1 VYNNVHQYPA
11 PGAVSSYHEE
21 GDEEEFSADELA
33 LILLAEDGESV
44 ETVTARAHEEECC
57 LEAATKLKVPSRVE
71 DASGV
76 CSIYNYYYDPSTT
89 TIPSGAVDARLY
101 VAFMMVPKVM
111 VRAGQPLAFDRF
123 EFDHQFI
130 DVAAAAAARDIM
142 VRRYMVVRGVENP
155 DMQLNYPAGTPLKVL
170 ACMVKS
176 RSVTAG
182 SLLDAWVHA
191 NDNSSNSIGIS
202 TSTSISTS
210 GDSFA
215 EEEGTDGGDG
225 DIQSGRMACAPTRGT
240 RKTALA
246 AAPSLLPA
254 TNATS
259 SAYALPSKPR
269 TQQSVPTGKPNAE
282 ESASLDILH
291 GRVQNE
297 LGVDLPSGEFGW
309 RCKVVTRSSGNKRK
323 DKFFTVG
330 DRAVHPKYTIS

>member
-1 VYNNVHQYPA
+1 VRFAHLKLFIRLFCRQYVTMYINTPH
-11 PGAVSSYHEE
+11 PGAISSYHED
-21 GDEEEFSADELA
+21 GDEEDFSADELA

-44 ETVTARAHEEECC
+44 EACY

-71 DASGV
+71 DALGV
-76 CSIYNYYYDPSTT
+76 CSIDNYYLEPMAGGSGDG
-89 TIPSGAVDARLY
+89 SGAVHAHLY
-101 VAFMMVPKVM
+101 VAYMMVPD
-111 VRAGQPLAFDRF
+111 QL
-123 EFDHQFI
+123 EFNHEFV
-130 DVAAAAAARDIM
+130 DVAAAAAARDMM
-142 VRRYMVVRGVENP
+142 VRRYMVVRGVEDP
-155 DMQLNYPAGTPLKVL
+155 IMQLNYPADTPLEVL
-170 ACMVKS
+170 ACMMKS
-176 RSVTAG
+176 KSVAAG
-182 SLLDAWVHA
+182 LLPDAWVRA
-191 NDNSSNSIGIS
+191 NDSSSSSIRIS
-202 TSTSISTS
+202 TSTSSSTI

-225 DIQSGRMACAPTRGT
+225 DIQSGRMACAPTRAT

-259 SAYALPSKPR
+259 SACALPSKPR
-269 TQQSVPTGKPNAE
+269 TQRSVPTGKPNAE

-291 GRVQNE
+291 GRVQIE
-297 LGVDLPSGEFGW
+297 LGVDLPCGEFGW